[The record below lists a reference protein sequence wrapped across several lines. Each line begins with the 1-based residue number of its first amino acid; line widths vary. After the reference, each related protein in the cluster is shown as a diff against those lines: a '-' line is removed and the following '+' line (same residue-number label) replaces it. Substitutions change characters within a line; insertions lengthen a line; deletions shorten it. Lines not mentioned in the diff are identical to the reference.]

1 MNNITTPCS
10 IHTRKKNPSSCRSS
24 GLDNAGNRA
33 AETAVFACRRATRTA
48 SLTVLLALVAI
59 APCLADDT
67 SPPVPDSSSSPGPV
81 ADYFKNW
88 FQRVSATQAEQ
99 PHWITPLVTVT
110 PRLEEEVRY
119 DIYREE
125 VSNGHILDVFGTGK
139 GLELI
144 PAEHVEVII
153 ALPSW
158 ETEDVSPNKHGWADQ
173 TFLLKYRWLSANE
186 KNGNYILTTFLGLS
200 APWGDETFTSHHY
213 AWTPTIAFGKGW
225 GDFDIQSTAGVS
237 IPDNG
242 VVPNEAGTPVSLN
255 TTFQYRLLKVIWPE
269 LETNYT
275 YYPNGEHAYKN
286 QLLLTPGVVL
296 GRFSI
301 WERAALTVGVGY
313 QVAVTS
319 DPLVRNNLIL
329 SGRVPF

>member
-1 MNNITTPCS
+1 M
-10 IHTRKKNPSSCRSS
+10 
-24 GLDNAGNRA
+24 
-33 AETAVFACRRATRTA
+33 
-48 SLTVLLALVAI
+48 
-59 APCLADDT
+59 
-67 SPPVPDSSSSPGPV
+67 

-119 DIYREE
+119 DVYREE
-125 VSNGHILDVFGTGK
+125 LSNGHILDVFGTGK

-144 PAEHVEVII
+144 PAEHVEVIV

-186 KNGNYILTTFLGLS
+186 ENGNYILTTFLGLS

-242 VVPNEAGTPVSLN
+242 VVANEAGTPVSLN

-296 GRFSI
+296 GRFPI
-301 WERAALTVGVGY
+301 WERAALTVGAGY
-313 QVAVTS
+313 QIAVTS